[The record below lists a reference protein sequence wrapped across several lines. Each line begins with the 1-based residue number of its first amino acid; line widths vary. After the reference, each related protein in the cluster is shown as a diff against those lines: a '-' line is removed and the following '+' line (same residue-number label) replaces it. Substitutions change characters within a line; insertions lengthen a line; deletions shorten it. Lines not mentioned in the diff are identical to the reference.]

1 MKTSLALLIGALL
14 LGGATAGGRAQQITT
29 LSTASS
35 LVPQGVTLLSRTA
48 PLVLRV
54 RGSLVRGVGP
64 RMTVRLNGQPLGT
77 VAVDHTDW
85 RDHAFTVPALLA
97 SGTTLEIVF
106 DNDAAA
112 AGDVTT
118 VPYKQIIIA
127 MGEGAKASLGAF
139 DHLIRS
145 SVTG

>member
-14 LGGATAGGRAQQITT
+14 LGGAAAGGRAQQITT
-29 LSTASS
+29 LSTTSN
-35 LVPQGVTLLSRTA
+35 LVPQGITLLSRT
-48 PLVLRV
+48 PQLVLRV

-112 AGDVTT
+112 G
-118 VPYKQIIIA
+118 
-127 MGEGAKASLGAF
+127 G
-139 DHLIRS
+139 
-145 SVTG
+145 